1 MSDDEAQG
9 GDRMDVIDEERV
21 LGKPTDLPWV
31 EKYRPHSLDDLIA
44 HEEIISICKCFFM
57 VQR

>member
-44 HEEIISICKCFFM
+44 TRKSF
-57 VQR
+57 QY